1 MPSVCFP
8 VAGLNPTLPFLPAG
22 DSLDTL
28 LLSCFLSLLFLS
40 IIFLSLF
47 LNLFHS
53 LKFGFCF
60 LFLVVSLFFS
70 LPKKNTKMGEDSHQ
84 PPKSVTRPA
93 PLPPPH
99 THTQSPGSHQRATLV
114 VPGAIFR
121 GVTDKTACLIHV
133 KPQVDSQTGTS

>member
-93 PLPPPH
+93 PLPPH
-99 THTQSPGSHQRATLV
+99 THTHRAQDPTRGPHWWFQ
-114 VPGAIFR
+114 VPSSEASRI
-121 GVTDKTACLIHV
+121 KLLA
-133 KPQVDSQTGTS
+133 